1 MNSEKTLGSHPTGIC
16 FFKVNNRNTKTMF
29 KICFFIWCFYCP
41 LWTIKC
47 LPNQMQSVT
56 VGCIMFRFWLRNKVY
71 DFLNNPVKLILHN
84 NFFIYQSKY
93 GKHKFMEIRYIIKLN
108 VYIAMQAPTRTITK
122 NQLLRKIM
130 RLFSRLFISF
140 IFVVVCVFVH
150 CCSLRKIMR
159 LQFGRSCTHLA
170 FV

>member
-1 MNSEKTLGSHPTGIC
+1 MKRLLEVILPVFDCSKSIIETSKQCLK
-16 FFKVNNRNTKTMF
+16 FV
-29 KICFFIWCFYCP
+29 FFIWCFYCS
-41 LWTIKC
+41 LWTIKY

-56 VGCIMFRFWLRNKVY
+56 VGCIMSRFWLRNKVY
-71 DFLNNPVKLILHN
+71 YFLNNPVKLILHN

-93 GKHKFMEIRYIIKLN
+93 GKHKFMEIRYIIKLS